1 MISSSC
7 RRIIKDQFERIRD
20 ADRFWFE
27 NTENEIFSAEEIAS
41 IKDITL
47 WDVIVNST
55 DITEDEIQPK
65 VIIDLIFLP
74 TCFTNYSRFSSGWS
88 LTLASNQS
96 SLATRI

>member
-1 MISSSC
+1 MSLIMVRGPCSGNIESAC
-7 RRIIKDQFERIRD
+7 FMMYINGNIYLFRRIIKDQFERIRD

-55 DITEDEIQPK
+55 DIKEDEVQRK
-65 VIIDLIFLP
+65 VII
-74 TCFTNYSRFSSGWS
+74 N
-88 LTLASNQS
+88 LTHNF
-96 SLATRI
+96 